1 MANQSKLQAEADSS
15 EELSSKKRCY
25 KCIMP
30 GCNYTAPNGFFKWP
44 KQEYLKKKWEKI
56 CGLENVSENAK
67 VCIPHFHPDHLI
79 KRSQNTS
86 NPRLKLGAVP
96 MLNLPKVMLVNCAQN
111 FVFDQF
117 LNDDILFDTSV
128 KKPTIFQKTS

>member
-1 MANQSKLQAEADSS
+1 MAEKVKIQRKIAKIMANQSKFQAEADSTQEVS
-15 EELSSKKRCY
+15 IKKRCY

-44 KQEYLKKKWEKI
+44 KKEYLKKKWEKI

-79 KRSQNTS
+79 QRSQNTS
-86 NPRLKLGAVP
+86 NPENLVCAVAVP
-96 MLNLPKVMLVNCAQN
+96 LGERHFLVEMLKIFQS
-111 FVFDQF
+111 
-117 LNDDILFDTSV
+117 SV
-128 KKPTIFQKTS
+128 K

>member
-1 MANQSKLQAEADSS
+1 M
-15 EELSSKKRCY
+15 
-25 KCIMP
+25 
-30 GCNYTAPNGFFKWP
+30 APNGFFKWP

-79 KRSQNTS
+79 QRSQNTS